1 LDAPLSLYAQGE
13 FLMRNSKNAIRQGQN
28 GEREMISFYYLIDF
42 NSGFGGVMSSGDEAG
57 RGFRGH
63 LRLCHCGLV
72 IGGWFVVACDA
83 MRGLCFRRV
92 KGDSETVRVYSGVRG
107 EAELSVGSCLVVFF
121 NG

>member
-1 LDAPLSLYAQGE
+1 
-13 FLMRNSKNAIRQGQN
+13 MRNSKNAIRQGQN

-72 IGGWFVVACDA
+72 IGGWLVVAWDWEGCVS
-83 MRGLCFRRV
+83 GES
-92 KGDSETVRVYSGVRG
+92 KGTVRVYSGVRG
-107 EAELSVGSCLVVFF
+107 EAELSVGSCFVVFF